1 MKKQISEFDYT
12 KFQSGLY
19 EVTTSSGI
27 PVYIAGLITEGT
39 LDLIIGKCDG
49 RLLQWDENGTILGS
63 HVNSSFN
70 LVLIEKPK
78 KMIVSVIRSR
88 KGQISARVTEYA
100 PYTQVGNEMLAQYEF
115 EVLSGNYQF

>member
-1 MKKQISEFDYT
+1 MKKQISEFDYA
-12 KFQSGLY
+12 KFNSGLY
-19 EVTTSSGI
+19 EVTTQSGI

-49 RLLQWDENGTILGS
+49 RLLQWDEKGTILGRHS
-63 HVNSSFN
+63 DINYS
-70 LVLIEKPK
+70 LVLVEKPK

-88 KGQISARVTEYA
+88 TGQISARVTEYA
-100 PYTQVGNEMLAQYEF
+100 PYTQVGNEMLAQYEL